1 MTSLHIPSLRFGRK
15 SSGSGGIQDSP
26 GDKIFTGFNTI
37 FLLVILIVILYPLIY
52 TVSASFSE
60 PSAVISGKVTLLP
73 VDFTLIG
80 YQKIFEYP
88 TLIKGMLNSLF
99 YTVVGASVSVVLTM
113 LAAYPLTRKDL
124 PGRRFLTLL
133 FFFPMLFSG
142 GLIPFYLV
150 VRDLGLVNTRWALI
164 IPTALSVWNLIITI
178 SFLRTSIPEELYE
191 AAQID
196 GCSDFGYLIKVV
208 LPLSKSIIA
217 VLFLLY
223 AVTQWNQYFLSLVFQ
238 TNPDLAP
245 LQIVLRNILVYNKID
260 LGMMADVKRM
270 ADQQALQEQLK
281 FSSMVVAS
289 VPVLL
294 LYPFIQRYFVQG
306 LTVGAI
312 KG

>member
-1 MTSLHIPSLRFGRK
+1 MFMTV
-15 SSGSGGIQDSP
+15 
-26 GDKIFTGFNTI
+26 NYI
-37 FLLVILIVILYPLIY
+37 FLTVVLIVILYPLIY
-52 TVSASFSE
+52 TVSASVSA

-73 VDFTLIG
+73 VDFTLVG
-80 YQKIFEYP
+80 YQKIFQYP

-99 YTVVGASVSVVLTM
+99 YTVVGSSVSVVLTL

-124 PGRRFLTLL
+124 PGRRFLTLV

-150 VRDLGLVNTRWALI
+150 VRDVGMVNTRWALI

-178 SFLRTSIPEELYE
+178 SFLRSSIPDELYE

-196 GCSDFGYLIKVV
+196 GCSDVGYLIKIV
-208 LPLSKSIIA
+208 LPLAKSLLA
-217 VLFLLY
+217 VLFLVY
-223 AVTQWNQYFLSLVFQ
+223 AVAQWNQYFLSLVLQ

-245 LQIVLRNILVYNKID
+245 LQIVLRNILILNKID
-260 LGMMADVKRM
+260 LGMLADVQRM

-281 FSSMVVAS
+281 FSSIVVAS
-289 VPVLL
+289 VPVLM
-294 LYPFIQRYFVQG
+294 LYPFVQRYFVQG
-306 LTVGAI
+306 LTIGAI

>member
-1 MTSLHIPSLRFGRK
+1 MTTLRFPSIRRK
-15 SSGSGGIQDSP
+15 SPSAIQDSR
-26 GDKIFTGFNTI
+26 GDKIFTTLNYI
-37 FLLVILIVILYPLIY
+37 FLSIILILILYPLIY
-52 TVSASFSE
+52 TLSASFSA
-60 PSAVISGKVTLLP
+60 PTAVISGKVTLFP
-73 VDFTLIG
+73 VDFTLVG

-99 YTVVGASVSVVLTM
+99 YTIVGSAVSVVLTL

-124 PGRRFLTLL
+124 PGRRFLTIL

-150 VRDLGLVNTRWALI
+150 VRDLGLVNTRLALI

-178 SFLRTSIPEELYE
+178 SFLRASIPDELYE

-196 GCSDFGYLIKVV
+196 GCSDIGYLIKIV
-208 LPLSKSIIA
+208 LPLAKSLLA
-217 VLFLLY
+217 VLFLVY
-223 AVTQWNQYFLSLVFQ
+223 AVAQWNQYFISLIFQ

-245 LQIVLRNILVYNKID
+245 LQIVLRNILILNKVD
-260 LGMMADVKRM
+260 LGMMADVRSL
-270 ADQQALQEQLK
+270 AEQQALQEQLK
-281 FSSMVVAS
+281 FSSIVVAS

-294 LYPFIQRYFVQG
+294 LYPFVQRYFVHG
-306 LTVGAI
+306 LTIGAI

>member
-1 MTSLHIPSLRFGRK
+1 MTSLRMPFSKRK
-15 SSGSGGIQDSP
+15 SSAGIQDSA
-26 GDKIFTGFNTI
+26 GDKIFVVLNTI
-37 FLLVILIVILYPLIY
+37 FLLIILVVILYPLIY
-52 TVSASFSE
+52 TLSASFSN
-60 PSAVISGKVTLLP
+60 PSAVIAGKVTLLP

-88 TLIKGMLNSLF
+88 TLIKGMGNSLF
-99 YTVVGASVSVVLTM
+99 YTIVGASVSVVLTM

-124 PGRRFLTLL
+124 PGRRVLLVL

-196 GCSDFGYLIKVV
+196 GCSDIGYLIKIV

-238 TNPDLAP
+238 TNPEIAP

-281 FSSMVVAS
+281 FASMVVAS

-294 LYPFIQRYFVQG
+294 LYPFVQRYFVQG

>member
-1 MTSLHIPSLRFGRK
+1 MTTLRIPSIRRK
-15 SSGSGGIQDSP
+15 SPSAIQDSR
-26 GDKIFTGFNTI
+26 GDKIFTTLNYI
-37 FLLVILIVILYPLIY
+37 FLSIILILILYPLVY
-52 TVSASFSE
+52 TVSASFSA
-60 PSAVISGKVTLLP
+60 PSAVISGKVTLFP
-73 VDFTLIG
+73 VEFTLVG

-99 YTVVGASVSVVLTM
+99 YTIVGSAVSVVLTL

-124 PGRRFLTLL
+124 PGRRFLTIL

-150 VRDLGLVNTRWALI
+150 TRDLGLVNTRWAPI

-178 SFLRTSIPEELYE
+178 SFLRASIPDELYE

-196 GCSDFGYLIKVV
+196 GCSDIGYLLKIV
-208 LPLSKSIIA
+208 LPLAKALLA
-217 VLFLLY
+217 VLFLVY
-223 AVTQWNQYFLSLVFQ
+223 AVAQWNQYFISLIFQ

-245 LQIVLRNILVYNKID
+245 LQIVLRNILILNKVD
-260 LGMMADVKRM
+260 LGMMADVRSL
-270 ADQQALQEQLK
+270 AEQQALQEQLK
-281 FSSMVVAS
+281 FSSIVVAS

-294 LYPFIQRYFVQG
+294 LYPFVQRYFVHG
-306 LTVGAI
+306 LTIGAI

>member
-1 MTSLHIPSLRFGRK
+1 MTTLRFPSIRRK
-15 SSGSGGIQDSP
+15 SPSTIQDSR
-26 GDKIFTGFNTI
+26 GDKIFTTLNYI
-37 FLLVILIVILYPLIY
+37 FLSIILILILYPLIY
-52 TVSASFSE
+52 TLSASFSA
-60 PSAVISGKVTLLP
+60 PTAVISGKVTLFP
-73 VDFTLIG
+73 VDFTLVG

-99 YTVVGASVSVVLTM
+99 YTIVGSAVSVVLTL

-124 PGRRFLTLL
+124 PGRRFLTIL

-150 VRDLGLVNTRWALI
+150 VRDLGLVNTRLALI

-178 SFLRTSIPEELYE
+178 SFLRASIPDELYE

-196 GCSDFGYLIKVV
+196 GCSDIGYLIKIV
-208 LPLSKSIIA
+208 LPLAKSLLA
-217 VLFLLY
+217 VLFLVY
-223 AVTQWNQYFLSLVFQ
+223 AVAQWNQYFISLIFQ

-245 LQIVLRNILVYNKID
+245 LQIVLRNILILNKVD
-260 LGMMADVKRM
+260 LGMMADVRSL
-270 ADQQALQEQLK
+270 AEQQALQEQLK
-281 FSSMVVAS
+281 FSSIVVAS

-294 LYPFIQRYFVQG
+294 LYPFVQRYFVHG
-306 LTVGAI
+306 LTIGAI

>member
-1 MTSLHIPSLRFGRK
+1 MTAIRVPGSTPRK
-15 SSGSGGIQDSP
+15 SLSAIQDSR
-26 GDKIFTGFNTI
+26 GDRIFTTINYI
-37 FLLVILIVILYPLIY
+37 FLTVILIIVLYPLIY
-52 TVSASFSE
+52 TLSASISA
-60 PSAVISGKVTLLP
+60 PTAVITGKVVLFP
-73 VDFTLIG
+73 VDPTPLG

-99 YTVVGASVSVVLTM
+99 YTVVGSTVSVVLTF

-124 PGRRFLTLL
+124 PGRRFLTII

-150 VRDLGLVNTRWALI
+150 VRDVGMLNNRLSLI

-178 SFLRTSIPEELYE
+178 SFLRSSIPDELYE

-196 GCSDFGYLIKVV
+196 GCSDVGYLIKIV
-208 LPLSKSIIA
+208 LPLAKSLIA
-217 VLFLLY
+217 VLFLVY
-223 AVTQWNQYFLSLVFQ
+223 AVAQWNQYFLSLVLQ

-245 LQIVLRNILVYNKID
+245 LQIVLRNILILNKVD
-260 LGMMADVKRM
+260 LGMMADIKKL

-281 FSSMVVAS
+281 FSSIVVAS
-289 VPVLL
+289 VPVLM
-294 LYPFIQRYFVQG
+294 LYPFVQRYFVQG
-306 LTVGAI
+306 LTIGAI

>member
-1 MTSLHIPSLRFGRK
+1 MTSVRLPWPKRKPPSA
-15 SSGSGGIQDSP
+15 IQDSL
-26 GDKIFTGFNTI
+26 GDKIFMGINYI
-37 FLLVILIVILYPLIY
+37 FLTVILIVILYPLIY
-52 TVSASFSE
+52 TLSASFSE

-73 VDFTLIG
+73 VDFTLVG

-99 YTVVGASVSVVLTM
+99 YTIVGASISVVLTM

-124 PGRRFLTLL
+124 PGRRILTLL

-196 GCSDFGYLIKVV
+196 GCSDIGYLFKIV

-223 AVTQWNQYFLSLVFQ
+223 AVTQWNQYFFSLIFQ
-238 TNPDLAP
+238 TNPELAP
-245 LQIVLRNILVYNKID
+245 LQIVLRNILIYNKID

-281 FSSMVVAS
+281 FASMVVAS

>member
-1 MTSLHIPSLRFGRK
+1 MTTLRMPRQERRK
-15 SSGSGGIQDSP
+15 SLSEIQDTR
-26 GDKIFTGFNTI
+26 GDRVFMAINLM
-37 FLLVILIVILYPLIY
+37 FLAAVLIIILYPLVY
-52 TVSASFSE
+52 TLSASFSA
-60 PSAVISGKVTLLP
+60 PSAVITGKVTLFP

-99 YTVVGASVSVVLTM
+99 YTVVGSSVSVVLTL

-124 PGRRFLTLL
+124 PGRRFLTIL

-150 VRDLGLVNTRWALI
+150 VRDLGMVNTRWALI

-178 SFLRTSIPEELYE
+178 SFLRASIPEELWE
-191 AAQID
+191 AAQLD
-196 GCSDFGYLIKVV
+196 GCSDIGYLLRIV
-208 LPLSKSIIA
+208 LPLAKSILA
-217 VLFLLY
+217 VLFLVY
-223 AVTQWNQYFLSLVFQ
+223 AVAQWNQYFLSLVLQ

-245 LQIVLRNILVYNKID
+245 LQIVLRNILILNKID
-260 LGMMADVKRM
+260 LGMLADVQRM

-281 FSSMVVAS
+281 FSSIVVAS
-289 VPVLL
+289 VPVLM
-294 LYPFIQRYFVQG
+294 LYPFVQRYFVQG
-306 LTVGAI
+306 LTIGAI

>member
-1 MTSLHIPSLRFGRK
+1 MTTLRMPRQERRK
-15 SSGSGGIQDSP
+15 SLSEIQDTR
-26 GDKIFTGFNTI
+26 GDRIFMGINLL
-37 FLLVILIVILYPLIY
+37 FLAVILIIILYPLVY
-52 TVSASFSE
+52 TLSASFSA
-60 PSAVISGKVTLLP
+60 PSAVITGKVTLFP

-99 YTVVGASVSVVLTM
+99 YTVVGSSVSVVLTL

-124 PGRRFLTLL
+124 PGRRFLTIL

-150 VRDLGLVNTRWALI
+150 VRDLGMVNTRWALI

-178 SFLRTSIPEELYE
+178 SFLRASIPDELWE

-196 GCSDFGYLIKVV
+196 GCSDVGYLIRIV
-208 LPLSKSIIA
+208 LPLAKSILA
-217 VLFLLY
+217 VLFLVY
-223 AVTQWNQYFLSLVFQ
+223 AVAQWNQYFLSLVLQ

-245 LQIVLRNILVYNKID
+245 LQIVLRNILILNKID
-260 LGMMADVKRM
+260 LGMLADVQRM

-281 FSSMVVAS
+281 FSSIVVAS
-289 VPVLL
+289 VPVLM
-294 LYPFIQRYFVQG
+294 LYPFVQRYFVQG
-306 LTVGAI
+306 LTIGAI

>member
-1 MTSLHIPSLRFGRK
+1 MTGIRIPSIGYK
-15 SSGSGGIQDSP
+15 SQSAIQDSR
-26 GDKIFTGFNTI
+26 GDRIFTTLNYI
-37 FLLVILIVILYPLIY
+37 FLSIILILILYPLIY
-52 TVSASFSE
+52 TVSASFSA
-60 PSAVISGKVTLLP
+60 PSAVISGKVTLFP
-73 VDFTLIG
+73 VDFTLVG
-80 YQKIFEYP
+80 YQKIFEFP

-99 YTVVGASVSVVLTM
+99 YTVVGSSVSVVLTL

-124 PGRRFLTLL
+124 PGRRFLTIL

-178 SFLRTSIPEELYE
+178 SFLRASIPDELYE

-196 GCSDFGYLIKVV
+196 GCSDIGYLIKIV
-208 LPLSKSIIA
+208 LPLAKSLLA
-217 VLFLLY
+217 VLFLVY
-223 AVTQWNQYFLSLVFQ
+223 AVAQWNQYFISLIFQ

-245 LQIVLRNILVYNKID
+245 LQIVLRNILILNKVD
-260 LGMMADVKRM
+260 LGMMADVRSL
-270 ADQQALQEQLK
+270 AEQQALQEQLK
-281 FSSMVVAS
+281 FSSIVVAS

-294 LYPFIQRYFVQG
+294 LYPFVQRYFVQG
-306 LTVGAI
+306 LTIGAI

>member
-1 MTSLHIPSLRFGRK
+1 MTAIRRPFRRTDGAIK
-15 SSGSGGIQDSP
+15 DSR
-26 GDKIFTGFNTI
+26 GDRIFSTLNYV
-37 FLLVILIVILYPLIY
+37 FLSIILIIILYPLIY
-52 TVSASFSE
+52 TVSASFSA
-60 PSAVISGKVTLLP
+60 PSAVITGRVTLFP
-73 VDFTLIG
+73 VDFSLVG
-80 YQKIFEYP
+80 YQKIFEHP
-88 TLIKGMLNSLF
+88 TLVKGMLNSIF
-99 YTVVGASVSVVLTM
+99 YTVVGSAVSVVLTM

-124 PGRRFLTLL
+124 PGRRFLTVL

-150 VRDLGLVNTRWALI
+150 VRDLGLVNTRWAVI

-178 SFLRTSIPEELYE
+178 SFLRASIPEELYE

-196 GCSDFGYLIKVV
+196 GCSDIGFLLKVV
-208 LPLSKSIIA
+208 LPLAKALLA
-217 VLFLLY
+217 VLFLVY
-223 AVTQWNQYFLSLVFQ
+223 AVAQWNQYFISLIFQ

-245 LQIVLRNILVYNKID
+245 LQLVLRNILVLNKVD

-281 FSSMVVAS
+281 FSSIVVAS

-294 LYPFIQRYFVQG
+294 LYPFVQRYFVQG
-306 LTVGAI
+306 LTIGAI

>member
-1 MTSLHIPSLRFGRK
+1 MTNLRMPFSKRK
-15 SSGSGGIQDSP
+15 SSAGIQDSA
-26 GDKIFTGFNTI
+26 GDKIFVVLNTI
-37 FLLVILIVILYPLIY
+37 FLLTILVVILYPLIY
-52 TVSASFSE
+52 TLSASLSN
-60 PSAVISGKVTLLP
+60 PSAVIAGKVTLLP

-88 TLIKGMLNSLF
+88 TLIKGMGNSLF
-99 YTVVGASVSVVLTM
+99 YTIVGASVSVVLTM
-113 LAAYPLTRKDL
+113 LAAFPLTRKDL
-124 PGRRFLTLL
+124 PGRRFLMVL

-196 GCSDFGYLIKVV
+196 GCSDIGYLIKVV

-238 TNPDLAP
+238 TNPEIAP

-281 FSSMVVAS
+281 FASMVVAS

-294 LYPFIQRYFVQG
+294 LYPFVQRYFVQG